1 MISKDQSGSVL
12 VPLFVS
18 VIVYM
23 LNSEVEV
30 MKMWMNKRRVEQVQ
44 ERALGNLDYVMECRE
59 APDFVEVTG
68 SIGGDIVTYRVYD
81 NGDVYAR

>member
-12 VPLFVS
+12 VSLFVS

-59 APDFVEVTG
+59 APDSVEVTG

>member
-12 VPLFVS
+12 GPLFVS

-30 MKMWMNKRRVEQVQ
+30 MKMWMNKKRVEQVQ
-44 ERALGNLDYVMECRE
+44 ERALENLDYVMKCRE

-81 NGDVYAR
+81 NVDVYAR

>member
-59 APDFVEVTG
+59 HQ
-68 SIGGDIVTYRVYD
+68 IL
-81 NGDVYAR
+81 

>member
-12 VPLFVS
+12 FPLFVS

-59 APDFVEVTG
+59 ASDFVEVTG
-68 SIGGDIVTYRVYD
+68 STGGDIVTYRVYD
-81 NGDVYAR
+81 NVDVYAR

>member
-12 VPLFVS
+12 VSLFVS

>member
-44 ERALGNLDYVMECRE
+44 ESALGNLDYVMECRK
-59 APDFVEVTG
+59 ASDFVEVTG

-81 NGDVYAR
+81 NVDVYAR